1 MSEEKPQKPPRLA
14 VRSELNL
21 YYVLVGF
28 YFFAFGMQAVLYP
41 SLVTFYL
48 AEPPFLVGVAQ
59 MAISAPMFFL
69 LLFGGVLAERA
80 RPGPTLAILH
90 AIAACVSLLLAAV
103 VSAGW
108 LTYPV
113 LLAYAVAAG
122 ACAAFIMPVRDA
134 ALNGV
139 LARET
144 GHGRF
149 TPIAK
154 AAALTTAVQ
163 IGAQIGG
170 ILLARYAGASPA
182 PFLAMQAL
190 ALALSAAVALT
201 LRAPKATAT
210 PRKVSNPFVD
220 IREGLIY
227 AFRHPVMSPMLIS
240 AAYAGVFILG
250 SFQVLFPLLIRD
262 AYGGDPT
269 QQAGRLSALFAAFWG
284 ASFISAAALSRLG
297 PIRRPGRA
305 LLIAHLIG
313 GLVLLSFAFDKPFW
327 AFGAIVV
334 GWGLAAGVAIS
345 MSRTIVQ
352 STSEPQYLGRVL
364 AAYSMGFMGGAP
376 IGSLMVGLAAE
387 HFGPRIGALFPA
399 IGLLVAASTL
409 AATTSLWR
417 FASPS
422 AADLES

>member
-1 MSEEKPQKPPRLA
+1 MSEETPPGLPPLTIQ
-14 VRSELNL
+14 SELNL
-21 YYVLVGF
+21 YYILVGF
-28 YFFAFGMQAVLYP
+28 YFFAFGMQTVLYP

-48 AEPPFLVGVAQ
+48 AEPPILVGVAQ
-59 MAISAPMFFL
+59 MAISAPMFCF

-90 AIAACVSLLLAAV
+90 AFAACVSLILSAV
-103 VSAGW
+103 ISAGW

-113 LLAYAVAAG
+113 LLVYAVFAG
-122 ACAAFIMPVRDA
+122 ASAAFIMPVRDA

-139 LARET
+139 LVRET

-182 PFLAMQAL
+182 PFLAAQAL
-190 ALALSAAVALT
+190 ALALGGAVALT
-201 LRAPKATAT
+201 LRAPRIATT
-210 PRKVSNPFVD
+210 TRKFSNPFGD

-262 AYGGDPT
+262 AYGGDAT

-284 ASFISAAALSRLG
+284 ASFISAAALSRLSA
-297 PIRRPGRA
+297 IRRPGRA
-305 LLIAHLIG
+305 LLIAHIVG

-334 GWGLAAGVAIS
+334 AWGLAAGIAIS

-352 STSEPQYLGRVL
+352 STSEPRYLGRVL

-376 IGSLMVGLAAE
+376 IGSLLVGLAAE
-387 HFGPRIGALFPA
+387 HFGPRTGALFPA
-399 IGLLVAASTL
+399 IGLLVAASVL
-409 AATTSLWR
+409 AATTRLWH
-417 FASPS
+417 FEPP
-422 AADLES
+422 AATDLEG